1 MCDIEGHT
9 MVMYLNKVP
18 ITVDVDVFT
27 FTFLLYVPQRQ
38 KLHTQTCN
46 IISNQLYIHSSQ
58 YKQKPMKYDDHS
70 FILFSDKSK
79 VLHKI

>member
-18 ITVDVDVFT
+18 ITVDVDGFT
-27 FTFLLYVPQRQ
+27 FTFLLYIPQRQ

-46 IISNQLYIHSSQ
+46 IW
-58 YKQKPMKYDDHS
+58 
-70 FILFSDKSK
+70 
-79 VLHKI
+79 